1 MWDIP
6 ARVDAGGRAFQGAQR
21 APWGD
26 QGAALSPSPS
36 AIQQSFTG
44 EIKAQYSAGIHV
56 ELTI

>member
-6 ARVDAGGRAFQGAQR
+6 ARWMQAAAHSNQGAQR

-36 AIQQSFTG
+36 AIQRSFTG
-44 EIKAQYSAGIHV
+44 EIKAQYNFGGIP
-56 ELTI
+56 